1 MILLTDYL
9 ARIGCA
15 FLMGT
20 LIGVERQFRQRNA
33 GLRTNILVSRTH
45 AIVALGAALMMVV
58 SKYGFYDV
66 EKVDSS
72 RVAAQI
78 VSGIGFLGG
87 GLILKDGF
95 TVRGL
100 NTAATIWCSAACGT
114 LSGVGLYRE
123 AAILVACV
131 LVTHCLFRPLCTFLG
146 KRTAGV
152 FHYSVRAE
160 CKRNVSESI
169 QKLIMDTLAF
179 DKNVKLNSLFYKGDE
194 ERVTVCCNMETL
206 GEHKALLDRLV
217 SRLRSRS
224 EVYSAGWEKKEAPQ
238 EDF

>member
-1 MILLTDYL
+1 MTEEEGDP
-9 ARIGCA
+9 
-15 FLMGT
+15 
-20 LIGVERQFRQRNA
+20 
-33 GLRTNILVSRTH
+33 
-45 AIVALGAALMMVV
+45 
-58 SKYGFYDV
+58 
-66 EKVDSS
+66 S

-131 LVTHCLFRPLCTFLG
+131 LVTHCLFRPLCTYIS
-146 KRTAGV
+146 KRTGKV
-152 FHYSVRAE
+152 FHYSIRAV
-160 CKRNVSESI
+160 CQKNVSDNI
-169 QKLIMDTLAF
+169 QKIIMDTLAF
-179 DKNVKLNSLFYKGDE
+179 DKDVKLNSLFYKGDE
-194 ERVTVCCNMETL
+194 DRVEVCCDMETL
-206 GEHKALLDRLV
+206 GDHKVLLDILV
-217 SRLRSRS
+217 SRLRSRP
-224 EVYSAGWEKKEAPQ
+224 EVFSAGWERKESPQ

>member
-1 MILLTDYL
+1 MILFSEYL

-15 FLMGT
+15 FVMGT
-20 LIGVERQFRQRNA
+20 LIGVERQIRQRNA
-33 GLRTNILVSRTH
+33 GLRTNILVS
-45 AIVALGAALMMVV
+45 VGAAAFTVLSYSMTT
-58 SKYGFYDV
+58 GNGDP
-66 EKVDSS
+66 S

-114 LSGVGLYRE
+114 LSGVGLYKE
-123 AAILVACV
+123 SAILVVSV
-131 LVTHCLFRPLCTFLG
+131 LLTHCLFRPLCALLE
-146 KRTAGV
+146 KRTAKV
-152 FHYSVRAE
+152 YHYSIHAE
-160 CKRNVSESI
+160 CQRNASDSI

-179 DKNVKLNSLFYKGDE
+179 DQDVRLNSLFYKGDD
-194 ERVTVCCNMETL
+194 ERVTVCCDMETL
-206 GEHKALLDRLV
+206 GEHKVLLDLVV

-224 EVYSAGWEKKEAPQ
+224 EVISAGWEKEESPQ